1 MANVNI
7 FEKFGLKE
15 VANVYFEALSA
26 EKENGIEIGDIVLFL
41 DTLKVSTIETTAES
55 VDARGGWGNP
65 KLITWDYG
73 KEITLSLEDALLSLE
88 SARVMLGGKIKR
100 PTTGKEVEVRYT
112 AEVVAGEGGA
122 ISLENLQNPSTKSA
136 YADEDKPQT
145 AARFINMTQ
154 GYRGS
159 ITVEN
164 GAVKETK
171 TNDGSSVAAAG
182 DVIRLFWSV
191 KKNGENGGNE
201 AVEITISPNTFP
213 GTYRIVGDTFMRSE
227 KDGKDYPF
235 QFIIN
240 KAKVMSEVTITLE
253 AEGDPSTFNMTINVL
268 RSGSDEMMKLVRY
281 TEGEAAE
288 GSEAQG

>member
-1 MANVNI
+1 MLNRYNRN
-7 FEKFGLKE
+7 K
-15 VANVYFEALSA
+15 N
-26 EKENGIEIGDIVLFL
+26 D
-41 DTLKVSTIETTAES
+41 
-55 VDARGGWGNP
+55 
-65 KLITWDYG
+65 G

-100 PTTGKEVEVRYT
+100 PAANQEVEVRYT

-136 YADEDKPQT
+136 YADEDKP
-145 AARFINMTQ
+145 ASGRFINMTQ
-154 GYRGS
+154 GYRGKFTAS
-159 ITVEN
+159 EDQVTLT
-164 GAVKETK
+164 A
-171 TNDGSSVAAAG
+171 NDESSKADKG

-201 AVEITISPNTFP
+201 AVEITISPSTFP

-281 TEGEAAE
+281 TEGEAVE
-288 GSEAQG
+288 GSDAQG

>member
-1 MANVNI
+1 MLNRYNRN
-7 FEKFGLKE
+7 K
-15 VANVYFEALSA
+15 N
-26 EKENGIEIGDIVLFL
+26 D
-41 DTLKVSTIETTAES
+41 
-55 VDARGGWGNP
+55 
-65 KLITWDYG
+65 G

-100 PTTGKEVEVRYT
+100 SAENQEVEVRYT

-136 YADEDKPQT
+136 YAAADKPT
-145 AARFINMTQ
+145 SGRFINMTQ

-159 ITVEN
+159 FEGTTLT
-164 GAVKETK
+164 A
-171 TNDGSSVAAAG
+171 NDGSSVADSG

-191 KKNGENGGNE
+191 KKNGTNGGNE
-201 AVEITISPNTFP
+201 AVEITISPSTFP

-227 KDGKDYPF
+227 KDSQDYPF

-281 TEGEAAE
+281 AEGKTDEGESTE
-288 GSEAQG
+288 DPEVQG